1 MEKMN
6 ILPKFVV
13 DMKIIEDN
21 KKVNPKKVF
30 EQPAKTKPK
39 KSKGKSKN
47 NQEKSKKGLATS

>member
-6 ILPKFVV
+6 ILPKFTV
-13 DMKIIEDN
+13 DMKIIED

-30 EQPAKTKPK
+30 EQPAKSKPK
-39 KSKGKSKN
+39 KSKGKSIN

>member
-1 MEKMN
+1 MEKLN
-6 ILPKFVV
+6 ILPKFTV
-13 DMKIIEDN
+13 DMKIIEEN

-30 EQPAKTKPK
+30 EQPA